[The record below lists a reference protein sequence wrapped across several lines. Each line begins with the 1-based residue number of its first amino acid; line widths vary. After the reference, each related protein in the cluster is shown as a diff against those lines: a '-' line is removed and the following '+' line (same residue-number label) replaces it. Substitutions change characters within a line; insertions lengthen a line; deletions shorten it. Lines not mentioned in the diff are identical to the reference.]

1 MEKENLHEIEKDN
14 YYFKVEKGD
23 SLIKMSIKIF
33 EGKGMTKE
41 FSKFITTEDPIAA
54 ILFDHFEIF
63 KNENNLVFNIKE
75 RKMSIKIKIG

>member
-1 MEKENLHEIEKDN
+1 MDMENFHDLSKDN

-33 EGKGMTKE
+33 EEKGVTKE

-63 KNENNLVFNIKE
+63 KD
-75 RKMSIKIKIG
+75 